1 MQTERKYA
9 FRTELN
15 LTHKPDRRISSVDCG
30 KDETELTDD
39 WRIIIAKDASIV
51 IANAAKD
58 LAEYLSVSMNVAC
71 GVKKADGPREKKTI
85 TITIGENK
93 KNLRIPGS
101 YIVEAG
107 NESIA
112 IYGYDARG
120 AAQGVYYIQD
130 VMNLKEAPCFPKGT
144 FKREPLFSPR
154 MTHSGWGH
162 NQFPDNHLKAI
173 ARSGIDS
180 ILLFTKDVDETT
192 TGYLDFNELI
202 ERAASFGLDVYLYSY
217 LKSLKHPRDKNA
229 LEFYENSYGRLFK
242 ECPGAKGIILVGE
255 SCEFPSHD
263 IVNTTGS
270 LDNFNDGLRQPKP
283 SPGWWPCYDYPE
295 WLDILKKVIHKNK
308 KDAEIVFWTYNWGYA
323 PEKDRIKLIESL
335 PKDVSLLVTFEM
347 FEEMKHE
354 NISDVCMDYSISF
367 PGPGKYFISE
377 AKAAKK
383 KNIKLYTM
391 SNTAGMTWDF
401 GVVPYIPVPYQWGK
415 RNDALHNAREK
426 WNLSGLMESHHYGIY
441 PSEISE
447 LAKWSFWN
455 PSPSPEEL
463 MKQIAE
469 RDFGR
474 KSASKVLKAW
484 KLWSEGMDDYI
495 PSNEDQY
502 GPCRVGPSYPLIF
515 HPDITRRFEPQE
527 IVMPSVRYAHFGSKI
542 VKTFYHPFENAQQS
556 PGAMRYPIE
565 IKHLSK
571 MLAKWNDGLEC
582 LEKIANDVPCNKK
595 RNLEKMLALGTFI
608 ANTLKT
614 TINVKTW
621 WILNMQLFNEK
632 NKTTIL
638 NILAQLEDVALK
650 EIDNAKK
657 TIPIVES
664 HSRLGWEPSME
675 YMTDREHLEWKIKQV
690 RIVLDYEIPAY
701 KKIIRLG

>member
-154 MTHSGWGH
+154 MTHSGWGLD
-162 NQFPDNHLKAI
+162 QFPDNHLKAI

-295 WLDILKKVIHKNK
+295 WLDILKK
-308 KDAEIVFWTYNWGYA
+308 
-323 PEKDRIKLIESL
+323 
-335 PKDVSLLVTFEM
+335 
-347 FEEMKHE
+347 
-354 NISDVCMDYSISF
+354 
-367 PGPGKYFISE
+367 
-377 AKAAKK
+377 
-383 KNIKLYTM
+383 
-391 SNTAGMTWDF
+391 
-401 GVVPYIPVPYQWGK
+401 
-415 RNDALHNAREK
+415 
-426 WNLSGLMESHHYGIY
+426 
-441 PSEISE
+441 
-447 LAKWSFWN
+447 
-455 PSPSPEEL
+455 
-463 MKQIAE
+463 
-469 RDFGR
+469 
-474 KSASKVLKAW
+474 
-484 KLWSEGMDDYI
+484 EG
-495 PSNEDQY
+495 
-502 GPCRVGPSYPLIF
+502 C
-515 HPDITRRFEPQE
+515 
-527 IVMPSVRYAHFGSKI
+527 
-542 VKTFYHPFENAQQS
+542 
-556 PGAMRYPIE
+556 
-565 IKHLSK
+565 
-571 MLAKWNDGLEC
+571 
-582 LEKIANDVPCNKK
+582 
-595 RNLEKMLALGTFI
+595 
-608 ANTLKT
+608 
-614 TINVKTW
+614 
-621 WILNMQLFNEK
+621 
-632 NKTTIL
+632 
-638 NILAQLEDVALK
+638 
-650 EIDNAKK
+650 
-657 TIPIVES
+657 
-664 HSRLGWEPSME
+664 
-675 YMTDREHLEWKIKQV
+675 
-690 RIVLDYEIPAY
+690 
-701 KKIIRLG
+701 